1 MRVEAANLL
10 SEKTAR
16 IEFPWI
22 DAGGEYLDL
31 RENPGAITQIE
42 SARENPPFARMLLEL
57 NEEGSLFRTIRAK
70 VWPAIIVA
78 PQPGAE
84 NSFQLRVDL
93 IFAGDSFNAMPERF
107 DDAVHRL
114 VGLWMKDSSA
124 DTLVAR
130 LEILPCSYKG
140 SGRDGAALRITLTAK
155 GATADQAR
163 TRWGLGV
170 VRLQQ
175 ALLFV
180 SREIKQTLGLNT

>member
-16 IEFPWI
+16 IEFPWK

-31 RENPGAITQIE
+31 RENPGAITQIAA
-42 SARENPPFARMLLEL
+42 ARENPPFARMLLEL

-70 VWPAIIVA
+70 VWPTANGA
-78 PQPGAE
+78 AQPCAE
-84 NSFQLRVDL
+84 NSFQSRIDL
-93 IFAGDSFNAMPERF
+93 IFARDSFNTMPERF

-114 VGLWMKDSSA
+114 VGLWMKDASA
-124 DTLVAR
+124 DTLTAR
-130 LEILPCSYKG
+130 LEILPCSYKEP
-140 SGRDGAALRITLTAK
+140 GRDGAALRITLTAK
-155 GATADQAR
+155 GANADQAR
-163 TRWGLGV
+163 TRWGLGL

-180 SREIKQTLGLNT
+180 SREMKQKLGLNT

>member
-16 IEFPWI
+16 IEFPWK

-42 SARENPPFARMLLEL
+42 AARENPPFARMLLEL
-57 NEEGSLFRTIRAK
+57 NEEGSLFRTIHAK
-70 VWPAIIVA
+70 VWPTKTESA
-78 PQPGAE
+78 QPGNE
-84 NSFQLRVDL
+84 NSFQSRIDL
-93 IFAGDSFNAMPERF
+93 NFVRDSFNTMPERF

-114 VGLWMKDSSA
+114 VGLCMKDSSS

-130 LEILPCSYKG
+130 LEILPCSYKE
-140 SGRDGAALRITLTAK
+140 SAREGASLRITLSAK
-155 GATADQAR
+155 GANADQAR
-163 TRWGLGV
+163 TRWGLGL

-180 SREIKQTLGLNT
+180 SREMKQKLGLNS